1 MASIAAAEQE
11 LATAVAAAAETV
23 DAEGKALSKS
33 ESKKRKKMVQKYE
46 KKVAKEKAK
55 AAKAAANPN
64 KAKGGKKVE
73 VEADPV
79 EPWKYFEN
87 RSKQFAGMEEQF
99 EKGDR
104 KNALLNPYPHKFNV
118 DMSLPI
124 FRSTFDAKLKD
135 GEHDSAT
142 VLSVAGRVMAIRG
155 AGKLVFFVLQG
166 DGCNLQIMSSA
177 RDYGEGMDAFSAIH
191 KLVRRGDIIGCTG
204 NPGKSKTGELSLFP
218 TKIVMLSP
226 CLRMLPK
233 NKGNEAALTSQD
245 TRYRQRYLDLICN
258 QQESRRV
265 FIIRAKI
272 INYIRRYLDSRQFL
286 EVETPCLNMNPG
298 GATAKPFE
306 TKHNSLNMKMF
317 MRIAPEL
324 YLKELIVGG
333 LDRVY
338 EIGRQFRNE
347 GMDMTH
353 NPEFTTCEF
362 YMAYADYNDLM
373 DMTEDMLRNMVKEI
387 TGSYKLTYHPDRNA
401 ETGPG
406 EAITIDFEPPFER
419 LPMVGTIE
427 KRGNFKVPRP
437 LHGEECR
444 QFLIAKCTEL
454 ELGAEPPTCGKLLDK
469 LVEHFIE
476 QTVVDRPCF
485 IIDHPAM
492 MSPLA
497 KYHRS
502 KAEMTERF
510 ELFIN
515 GKELCNA
522 YTELNN
528 PRVQRD
534 RFDEQAKQKAQGDD
548 EAQFKDEHFCVAM
561 EYGLPPTGGWGL
573 GVDRLTMFLS
583 DNNTIK
589 EVLLFPAMKPSEE
602 QAGAT
607 KE

>member
-204 NPGKSKTGELSLFP
+204 NPGKYSKRRRSNVAVITVRVIFISVFLFYCLLLNHSFSTNPNRITNCFKLILSL
-218 TKIVMLSP
+218 
-226 CLRMLPK
+226 
-233 NKGNEAALTSQD
+233 
-245 TRYRQRYLDLICN
+245 
-258 QQESRRV
+258 
-265 FIIRAKI
+265 
-272 INYIRRYLDSRQFL
+272 
-286 EVETPCLNMNPG
+286 
-298 GATAKPFE
+298 AT
-306 TKHNSLNMKMF
+306 
-317 MRIAPEL
+317 
-324 YLKELIVGG
+324 
-333 LDRVY
+333 
-338 EIGRQFRNE
+338 
-347 GMDMTH
+347 
-353 NPEFTTCEF
+353 
-362 YMAYADYNDLM
+362 YN
-373 DMTEDMLRNMVKEI
+373 
-387 TGSYKLTYHPDRNA
+387 
-401 ETGPG
+401 
-406 EAITIDFEPPFER
+406 
-419 LPMVGTIE
+419 
-427 KRGNFKVPRP
+427 
-437 LHGEECR
+437 
-444 QFLIAKCTEL
+444 
-454 ELGAEPPTCGKLLDK
+454 
-469 LVEHFIE
+469 
-476 QTVVDRPCF
+476 
-485 IIDHPAM
+485 
-492 MSPLA
+492 
-497 KYHRS
+497 
-502 KAEMTERF
+502 
-510 ELFIN
+510 
-515 GKELCNA
+515 
-522 YTELNN
+522 
-528 PRVQRD
+528 
-534 RFDEQAKQKAQGDD
+534 
-548 EAQFKDEHFCVAM
+548 
-561 EYGLPPTGGWGL
+561 
-573 GVDRLTMFLS
+573 
-583 DNNTIK
+583 
-589 EVLLFPAMKPSEE
+589 
-602 QAGAT
+602 
-607 KE
+607 